1 VRFTRLPP
9 NKESP
14 MVRAKKVLIW
24 VLGAFAVYA
33 IITAPTQ
40 AADIVH
46 QVWEL
51 LMQGF
56 VNLGHFFDALL
67 GNK

>member
-1 VRFTRLPP
+1 
-9 NKESP
+9 

-33 IITAPTQ
+33 IIAAPTQ

-56 VNLGHFFDALL
+56 VNLGHFFDALP